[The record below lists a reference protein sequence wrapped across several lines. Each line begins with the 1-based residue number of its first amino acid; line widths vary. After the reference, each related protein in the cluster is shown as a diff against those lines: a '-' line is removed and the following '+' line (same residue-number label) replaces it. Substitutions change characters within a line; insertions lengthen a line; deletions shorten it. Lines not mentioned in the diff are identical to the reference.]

1 MKNVIGILIG
11 IALNLY
17 ITLDSLKILT
27 VLILPIHEHKE
38 FIHLFVSFSIS
49 FLNASQ
55 FSVHRSFTILF
66 KFIAKYFTFS
76 FIINEI
82 VFLVSLTAHC

>member
-1 MKNVIGILIG
+1 MG

-38 FIHLFVSFSIS
+38 FIHLFVSSSMPHSFQCTGLSPSCLNLLLSILLS
-49 FLNASQ
+49 DL
-55 FSVHRSFTILF
+55 L
-66 KFIAKYFTFS
+66 
-76 FIINEI
+76 
-82 VFLVSLTAHC
+82 